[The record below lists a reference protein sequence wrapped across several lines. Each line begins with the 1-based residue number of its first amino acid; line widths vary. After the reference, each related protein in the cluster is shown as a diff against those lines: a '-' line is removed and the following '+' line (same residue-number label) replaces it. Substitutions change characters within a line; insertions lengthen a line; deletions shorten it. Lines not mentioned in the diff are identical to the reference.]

1 MSFAR
6 GLHGFCAETLPSS
19 LGQLY
24 VLFEEGQS
32 RVLTYLPYSS
42 LTSLALCSKMVRSV
56 VRDDVELWESRLVT
70 VLPDDDALSGC
81 QDAPLELVHIIHR
94 SEVDA
99 SRRARRIDVD
109 GQQLV
114 CEALLSC
121 LPETRR
127 PLFNGKVCPAP
138 TWSDSVASQ
147 RARSI
152 AASARLRCSM
162 FAPYLVYMSEQAP
175 PTLRQIHNFIGQGL
189 CQAHSWY
196 KKLPFDRGEPFWVFL
211 SPVPRA
217 FGPEYHNE
225 YGLLDW
231 RHPSEGPPR
240 DVETPSGQRLVVPP
254 GVSSGRDARV
264 YLSASCGVRG
274 SLTDLTLS
282 QRLREPQPQS
292 ERRHM
297 RILLAQE
304 EQCANEQVAVFE
316 AIVRQCRVIYGQH
329 WQAS

>member
-1 MSFAR
+1 MVGQCGEPTGSLDCSFRTIAL
-6 GLHGFCAETLPSS
+6 LH
-19 LGQLY
+19 
-24 VLFEEGQS
+24 
-32 RVLTYLPYSS
+32 
-42 LTSLALCSKMVRSV
+42 VR
-56 VRDDVELWESRLVT
+56 T
-70 VLPDDDALSGC
+70 VLG
-81 QDAPLELVHIIHR
+81 VH
-94 SEVDA
+94 V
-99 SRRARRIDVD
+99 
-109 GQQLV
+109 L
-114 CEALLSC
+114 
-121 LPETRR
+121 
-127 PLFNGKVCPAP
+127 
-138 TWSDSVASQ
+138 
-147 RARSI
+147 
-152 AASARLRCSM
+152 ASAANS
-162 FAPYLVYMSEQAP
+162 APNTQFYRA
-175 PTLRQIHNFIGQGL
+175 GL